1 MKVMTHPWQWIAMAI
16 FTSLTTVMTDVATY
30 ACPVVSMEFGKMKQL
45 PETWLQAVVTGML
58 GLSQILP

>member
-1 MKVMTHPWQWIAMAI
+1 MAI

-45 PETWLQAVVTGML
+45 LVTWPQAVVIGMS

>member
-1 MKVMTHPWQWIAMAI
+1 MTHPWQWIVMAI

-30 ACPVVSMEFGKMKQL
+30 ACPVESMEFGKMKQL
-45 PETWLQAVVTGML
+45 LVTWPQAAVTGML